1 MNDFQSYFADII
13 QSFEKI
19 NYLKFLLN
27 LVVTAVLSMGISS
40 FFIHFGNAATNRR
53 RFAKNF
59 LPLAMTTMLIIFIV
73 GSSVALSLGLV
84 GALSIVRFRSAIKEP
99 EELTFLFL
107 VIGVGLA
114 CGADEPMIAAVAS
127 VLILTIMFI
136 QRLLLG
142 KGFFTTGNQMHLNIT
157 ANGVDLSGLSAQL
170 SGIFSFV
177 ELKRMDREGE
187 RTDLSFVVAAK
198 TVEELEKAT
207 QAIKTQY
214 PDAII
219 SFLEQ
224 RNVAQ

>member
-27 LVVTAVLSMGISS
+27 LVITAVLSMGIAS

-59 LPLAMTTMLIIFIV
+59 LPLAMATMLIIFIV

-127 VLILTIMFI
+127 VLILTILFI

-157 ANGVDLSGLSAQL
+157 ANGVDLSGLSTQL

-177 ELKRMDREGE
+177 ELKRMDREGD
-187 RTDLSFVVAAK
+187 RTDLSFVVAAQSV
-198 TVEELEKAT
+198 TELEKASD
-207 QAIKTQY
+207 AIKAKY